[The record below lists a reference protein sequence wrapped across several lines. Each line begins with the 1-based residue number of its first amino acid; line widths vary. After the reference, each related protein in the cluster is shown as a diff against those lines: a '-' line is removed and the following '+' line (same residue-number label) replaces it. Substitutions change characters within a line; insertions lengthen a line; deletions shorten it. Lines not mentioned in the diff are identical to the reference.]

1 MKDFLSG
8 LIVGILVSGLTL
20 LILVFAIVKLASSY
34 GEKPV
39 TVADGSTLILKLEG
53 ELPEKAPAEIPLPM
67 FEAQTPMTVHDVW
80 ETFRKAAA
88 DSKVK
93 GIIFEPRGLRIGW
106 RSEERRVGKECRSR
120 WSPYH

>member
-1 MKDFLSG
+1 MKNFLIG

-20 LILVFAIVKLASSY
+20 LILVFAIIKMAGSFA
-34 GEKPV
+34 EKPV

-53 ELPEKAPAEIPLPM
+53 ELPEKTPTEIPLPM
-67 FEAQTPMTVHDVW
+67 FEAQTPMTVHEVW
-80 ETFRKAAA
+80 ETFRRAAA